1 MLYNKKLTGT
11 MPLVKS
17 VGYVYRL
24 LPCVLS
30 RMFCRLVGTPRGLAA
45 TAPSRAAMQAVAVF
59 ITKAKL
65 AKLLFFEILI
75 SVFC

>member
-1 MLYNKKLTGT
+1 

-17 VGYVYRL
+17 VGYVYKL

-45 TAPSRAAMQAVAVF
+45 TAPSRAAMQAAAVF
-59 ITKAKL
+59 ITKAEL
-65 AKLLFFEILI
+65 AKLFFEMLI
-75 SVFC
+75 SECLC